1 MADKESLASF
11 DVYPVHMFDD
21 CKGPRSIMMRWIFRV
36 DAQLDADKLR
46 TAFAQVLETGDWRKL
61 AGRLHY
67 TKTGGLEIHV
77 PHEFTEQDPP
87 FTYTH
92 RDHSAELFDADPARR
107 TFPRAASGPH
117 VYSRTPAA
125 NAAVFA
131 PGVPTTLAEHI
142 SRGLPQLGLHVTT
155 FRDATLM
162 ELTWP
167 HTVMDGTG
175 QRDLLAAWSLALAGR
190 AHDIPP
196 LAGAREDVPRRMAE
210 RYADADADADARQRL
225 EEDDVMQDRALTGLG
240 KLLFF
245 CRLLWRLLTS
255 PRADWRVFRLPRA
268 VVARWREDVEKLP
281 PDPKTGKP
289 PFVSNGD
296 LICAW
301 LVTLA
306 AAGRSPRRRARYVVA
321 GSVNCRSRIPALQD
335 GTYVQNLLSLYFAS
349 VPNIGGPGDDSLA
362 RFALA
367 HRAQVAAQT
376 TETQILHHFQRRRA
390 EAEAGQRRSVPL
402 YCRADDVVLM
412 CNNLSGLRI
421 GAAADFGPAV
431 VVVTTAADGT
441 RASGRVVSHYYLS
454 SDDGNRPTPYFV
466 CLDQDE
472 EGYWIRAN
480 ASPGTWER
488 IIREISAGEA
498 HVHI

>member
-1 MADKESLASF
+1 MADKESSASF

-21 CKGPRSIMMRWIFRV
+21 CRGPRSIMMRWIFRV

-46 TAFAQVLETGDWRKL
+46 TAFAQVLEKGDWRKL

-92 RDHSAELFDADPARR
+92 RDHSAESFDADPARR

-125 NAAVFA
+125 NAAAFA
-131 PGVPTTLAEHI
+131 PGTPTTLAKHI

-155 FRDATLM
+155 FRDTTLV

-175 QRDLLAAWSLALAGR
+175 QRDLLAAWSLALDGR

-196 LAGAREDVPRRMAE
+196 LAGAREDVPRRIVE
-210 RYADADADADARQRL
+210 RYADARQRI
-225 EEDDVMQDRALTGLG
+225 EDDVMQDRALTGFG

-245 CRLLWRLLTS
+245 CRLLWRMLTS
-255 PRADWRVFRLPRA
+255 ARADWRVFRLPRA
-268 VVARWREDVEKLP
+268 VVARWRQDLAKLP
-281 PDPKTGKP
+281 PDPKTGEL
-289 PFVSNGD
+289 PFVSDGD
-296 LICAW
+296 LLCAW

-306 AAGRSPRRRARYVVA
+306 AAGRSPRRRRRARYVVA

-335 GTYVQNLLSLYFAS
+335 GIYVQNLLGLYFAS
-349 VPNIGGPGDDSLA
+349 VPSVGGPEDDDALA
-362 RFALA
+362 RIALA

-376 TETQILHHFQRRRA
+376 SETQILHHFWRRRA
-390 EAEAGQRRSVPL
+390 EAEAGQRPSVPL
-402 YCRADDVVLM
+402 YCRSDDVVLM
-412 CNNLSGLRI
+412 CNNLSGLRV

-431 VVVTTAADGT
+431 VTAADGT
-441 RASGRVVSHYYLS
+441 RASGRVVSHHYLS

-480 ASPGTWER
+480 ASPKTWER
-488 IIREISAGEA
+488 IIREIGAGEA
-498 HVHI
+498 HVHV

>member
-1 MADKESLASF
+1 MADKESSASF

-21 CKGPRSIMMRWIFRV
+21 CSGPRSIIMRWIFRV

-46 TAFAQVLETGDWRKL
+46 TAFTQVLETGDWRKL
-61 AGRLHY
+61 AGRLYY

-92 RDHSAELFDADPARR
+92 RDHSAELFDADSARR

-125 NAAVFA
+125 NAAAFA
-131 PGVPTTLAEHI
+131 PGTPITLADHI

-155 FRDATLM
+155 FCDVTLM

-175 QRDLLAAWSLALAGR
+175 QRDLLATWSLALAGR

-196 LAGAREDVPRRMAE
+196 LAGAREDVPRRIAE
-210 RYADADADADARQRL
+210 RYADARQRL
-225 EEDDVMQDRALTGLG
+225 EDDVMQGKALTGFG

-245 CRLLWRLLTS
+245 CRLLWRMLTGA
-255 PRADWRVFRLPRA
+255 RADWRVFRLPRT
-268 VVARWREDVEKLP
+268 VVGRWREDVEKLP
-281 PDPKTGKP
+281 PAPKTGKP
-289 PFVSNGD
+289 PFVSDGD

-306 AAGRSPRRRARYVVA
+306 AAGRSPWRRPRARYVVA

-335 GTYVQNLLSLYFAS
+335 GTYMQNLLSLYFAP
-349 VPNIGGPGDDSLA
+349 VPDVGGPGDDGLA
-362 RFALA
+362 RIALA

-390 EAEAGQRRSVPL
+390 EAEAGQRPSVPL

-421 GAAADFGPAV
+421 SAAADFRPAV
-431 VVVTTAADGT
+431 VKAAADGT

-472 EGYWIRAN
+472 EGYWIRGK

-488 IIREISAGEA
+488 IIWEIGAEEA